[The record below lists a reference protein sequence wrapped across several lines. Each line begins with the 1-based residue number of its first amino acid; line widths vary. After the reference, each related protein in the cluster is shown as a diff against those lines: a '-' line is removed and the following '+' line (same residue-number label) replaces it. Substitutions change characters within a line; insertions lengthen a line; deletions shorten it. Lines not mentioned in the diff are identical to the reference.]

1 MWLLCYRWDM
11 RVLANVPQSLFLAPL
26 RRIRAA
32 MLTKLLRSVPQHAA
46 RSWVLDHM
54 PRSEAPWQGT
64 PAAVMLGR

>member
-1 MWLLCYRWDM
+1 MASMLQVGYAGACER
-11 RVLANVPQSLFLAPL
+11 PSSLFLAPL

-32 MLTKLLRSVPQHAA
+32 MLKTKLLRSVPQHAA